1 MLYGSIEAGGT
12 KFVCAVGNEKLEIIK
27 KESFPTTSPSETMG
41 HVYNFFNEYSEDLV
55 AIGIGSFG
63 PIDVDVN
70 SETYGYITN
79 TPKIDWQ
86 YFDFLGSLKREYNI
100 PIAWTTDVNASA
112 FGELKQGAGLNKK
125 SVAYFTIGTG
135 IGGGVIQDDVIIE
148 GFTHPEMGHLLVR
161 RHPEDNFKGNCPFH
175 GDCLEGMACG
185 PAIEQRNG
193 VEGQNIPEDSSFWD
207 IEAYYIA
214 QLVYNV
220 TINFSPNV
228 VILGGGVMDQP
239 KLFKAVKDQF
249 LNLLNNYRP
258 IPAIDDYIV
267 APKLQ
272 NNAATIGCLAMAKRL
287 VEKEVSI
294 H

>member
-175 GDCLEGMACG
+175 GD
-185 PAIEQRNG
+185 
-193 VEGQNIPEDSSFWD
+193 
-207 IEAYYIA
+207 
-214 QLVYNV
+214 
-220 TINFSPNV
+220 
-228 VILGGGVMDQP
+228 
-239 KLFKAVKDQF
+239 
-249 LNLLNNYRP
+249 
-258 IPAIDDYIV
+258 
-267 APKLQ
+267 
-272 NNAATIGCLAMAKRL
+272 
-287 VEKEVSI
+287 
-294 H
+294 